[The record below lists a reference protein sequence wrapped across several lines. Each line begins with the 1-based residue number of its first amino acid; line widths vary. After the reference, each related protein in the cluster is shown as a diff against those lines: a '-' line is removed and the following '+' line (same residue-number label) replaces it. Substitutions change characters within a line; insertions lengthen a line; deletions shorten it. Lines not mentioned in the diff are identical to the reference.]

1 MAKLRAD
8 KKNYKK
14 AFTIHANAYDN
25 WNLGSDNSRR
35 LILCYCVECGLK
47 CLIMDNDNICTI
59 SQANEKTEEVLC
71 THDFRKLLKEVGQS
85 GQFQF
90 KQFVTE
96 YGNTV
101 CPSEYHQLCRY
112 NIAPKDIEDI
122 IKFENVLNEIKNWL
136 KEVV

>member
-71 THDFRKLLKEVGQS
+71 THDFRKLLKEVGSQGNFNLNS
-85 GQFQF
+85 LLQNMEI
-90 KQFVTE
+90 QFVRQSIIS
-96 YGNTV
+96 YV
-101 CPSEYHQLCRY
+101 
-112 NIAPKDIEDI
+112 DI
-122 IKFENVLNEIKNWL
+122 ILHL
-136 KEVV
+136 KI

>member
-112 NIAPKDIEDI
+112 NICLLYTSDAADE
-122 IKFENVLNEIKNWL
+122 
-136 KEVV
+136 

>member
-35 LILCYCVECGLK
+35 WILCYCVECGLK

-59 SQANEKTEEVLC
+59 SQANEKTEKVLC
-71 THDFRKLLKEVGQS
+71 THDFRKLLKEG
-85 GQFQF
+85 
-90 KQFVTE
+90 
-96 YGNTV
+96 
-101 CPSEYHQLCRY
+101 
-112 NIAPKDIEDI
+112 
-122 IKFENVLNEIKNWL
+122 KFEKVKNLLPKSSFDFLLSKEGEMVINEL
-136 KEVV
+136 

>member
-71 THDFRKLLKEVGQS
+71 T
-85 GQFQF
+85 
-90 KQFVTE
+90 QFVTE

-112 NIAPKDIEDI
+112 NIAPKDIEDV